1 MLRRRDNDRSYP
13 YISWRRQRKNN
24 GSHWQ
29 CGQGSRAR
37 ETGVDCP
44 FPENRRLRGSD
55 GLAHV
60 PGITLLPCDQNF
72 GFSWEMSAV
81 QRKAAALYY
90 DNLLRMA
97 WEMAAGLDGDPGF
110 DMLVLD
116 EVLGACGLGFVRE
129 DMVIEKLRC
138 KPDGLEVVMTG
149 RGPSDGL
156 MECADYITEMV
167 MGRHPF
173 ERGIPARE
181 GIEY

>member
-1 MLRRRDNDRSYP
+1 MKKRGLVQIY
-13 YISWRRQRKNN
+13 
-24 GSHWQ
+24 
-29 CGQGSRAR
+29 CGDGKGKTTAAAGAAVRAAGRGYRVLVSRFLKTDDSG
-37 ETGVDCP
+37 EV
-44 FPENRRLRGSD
+44 N

-60 PGITLLPCDQNF
+60 PGITVLPCGRNF
-72 GFSWEMSAV
+72 GFSWNMTQA
-81 QRKAAALYY
+81 QREAAALYY
-90 DNLLRMA
+90 DQCFQRA
-97 WEMAAGLDGDPGF
+97 WNKALGQDGEEPY

-116 EVLGACGLGFVRE
+116 EVIGACGLGFVRE

>member
-1 MLRRRDNDRSYP
+1 MTGLIHIYHGDGKGKTTAA
-13 YISWRRQRKNN
+13 I
-24 GSHWQ
+24 GSAV
-29 CGQGSRAR
+29 RAA
-37 ETGVDCP
+37 G
-44 FPENRRLRGSD
+44 RGKRVLIARFLKTDDSGEVT

-60 PGITLLPCDQNF
+60 PGITLLPCDRNF

-81 QRKAAALYY
+81 QRKAAAVYY

-97 WEMAAGLDGDPGF
+97 WEMAAGLDGGPGY
-110 DMLVLD
+110 DMLVPD
-116 EVLGACGLGFVRE
+116 EVIGACGLGFVRE
-129 DMVIEKLRC
+129 DMVIGKLRS

>member
-1 MLRRRDNDRSYP
+1 
-13 YISWRRQRKNN
+13 
-24 GSHWQ
+24 
-29 CGQGSRAR
+29 
-37 ETGVDCP
+37 
-44 FPENRRLRGSD
+44 
-55 GLAHV
+55 
-60 PGITLLPCDQNF
+60 
-72 GFSWEMSAV
+72 
-81 QRKAAALYY
+81 
-90 DNLLRMA
+90 
-97 WEMAAGLDGDPGF
+97 
-110 DMLVLD
+110 MLVLD
-116 EVLGACGLGFVRE
+116 EVIGACGLGFVRE

>member
-1 MLRRRDNDRSYP
+1 MTGLIHIYHGDGKGKTTAA
-13 YISWRRQRKNN
+13 I
-24 GSHWQ
+24 GSAV
-29 CGQGSRAR
+29 RAA
-37 ETGVDCP
+37 G
-44 FPENRRLRGSD
+44 RGKRVLIARFLKTDDSGEVT

-60 PGITLLPCDQNF
+60 PGITLLPCDRNF

-81 QRKAAALYY
+81 QRKAAAVYY

-97 WEMAAGLDGDPGF
+97 WEMAAGLDGGPGY

-116 EVLGACGLGFVRE
+116 EVIGAFGLGFVRE
-129 DMVIEKLRC
+129 DMVIGKLRS

>member
-1 MLRRRDNDRSYP
+1 
-13 YISWRRQRKNN
+13 
-24 GSHWQ
+24 
-29 CGQGSRAR
+29 
-37 ETGVDCP
+37 
-44 FPENRRLRGSD
+44 
-55 GLAHV
+55 
-60 PGITLLPCDQNF
+60 
-72 GFSWEMSAV
+72 
-81 QRKAAALYY
+81 
-90 DNLLRMA
+90 MA
-97 WEMAAGLDGDPGF
+97 WEMAAGLDGGPGY

-116 EVLGACGLGFVRE
+116 EVIGACGLGFVRE
-129 DMVIEKLRC
+129 DMVIGKLRS

>member
-1 MLRRRDNDRSYP
+1 MTGLIHIYHGDGKGKTTAA
-13 YISWRRQRKNN
+13 I
-24 GSHWQ
+24 GSAV
-29 CGQGSRAR
+29 RAA
-37 ETGVDCP
+37 G
-44 FPENRRLRGSD
+44 RGKRVLIARFLKTDDSGEVM

-97 WEMAAGLDGDPGF
+97 WEMTAGLDGDPGY

-116 EVLGACGLGFVRE
+116 EVIGACGLGFVRE
-129 DMVIEKLRC
+129 DMVIEKLRS

-173 ERGIPARE
+173 EKGIPARE